1 MLYSRMKF
9 SKIIFKVKKKRMEVG
24 IPYFNLLE
32 NECLSVESLIVFH
45 GVYWR
50 G

>member
-1 MLYSRMKF
+1 MLYLRMKF
-9 SKIIFKVKKKRMEVG
+9 SKIIFKVKKKRMQVG

-32 NECLSVESLIVFH
+32 NECLSVESLTVFQ